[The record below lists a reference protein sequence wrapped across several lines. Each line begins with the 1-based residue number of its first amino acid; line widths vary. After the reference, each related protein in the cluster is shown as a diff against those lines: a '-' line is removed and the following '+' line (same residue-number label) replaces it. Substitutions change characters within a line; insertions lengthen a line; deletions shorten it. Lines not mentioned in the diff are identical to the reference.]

1 MADAL
6 DLGSSGRPC
15 RFKSCYPHKQGLS
28 RHFECLGSPCFLCLT
43 AILTATGRKKGK
55 IANFVN
61 LVKYLN
67 IPFFRFSRIMEI
79 GFINERGENFMQILF
94 SEKYCSSKHTIKV
107 NTKNPW
113 LKNQIEPEKA
123 KKEKANIYVSPQ
135 MHYVVG
141 REDIKFL
148 FLEVASIPFYKSDD
162 KKLEYVYRV
171 DVLVGDNVYRAQ
183 LSKDEYSREK
193 WLGNL
198 GTKEILVI
206 SRTKYQQI
214 ISEIIPE
221 DTNAIFFDAAGL
233 HKVGNQYFYV
243 GSDCAITKDGK
254 RDDVVA
260 LQGGFDLGLQE
271 DVDNAEIAEKVVRY
285 NCMNLRI
292 FYPFHCIAVMTVMG
306 HFLDELGERAGMT
319 LWVDGKV
326 ASGKTELAVFLGNF
340 FKRGNSRSDMI
351 SHLHTTKIKY
361 KNLEPELIKYQNGI
375 FVLDDVK
382 KEESSQSKYNVKQI
396 TDFVVRSVYTGMVSG
411 VSIHTNAIITGEY
424 FREQESTISRLI
436 YLNVGDFVQNRGN
449 SEALAC
455 IQEDNNYFN
464 RFMCSFIAWF
474 LRKTDDEALQTEL
487 EGKLAG
493 SREEAE
499 ERLGNFEKELRP
511 RMIEICSL
519 LFFSTEMIR
528 DYLIDS
534 LCEKD
539 KEQVQTFYEQGK
551 TAVVQIVMET
561 WIKGLD
567 YKPILDMAFN
577 NILRK
582 LKIKDCRYGVDYLNA
597 RTGEI
602 SYCFAMARENKD
614 GISFTTWVSRKE
626 KLWLLKLNKECAGIL
641 INQGKEDILLMNK
654 DIICTEI
661 REEIRAQKD
670 NWHIVFYE
678 SDYTD
683 EKILTGLLNKQ
694 RLLAHKRSDDTFDKI
709 INYPMIEYDD
719 ESGEIGIF
727 DKKKVQM
734 VRVYIDDEQ
743 KVLEYFAELKK
754 EPLDAW
760 CHAREKIRK
769 NGGGGAEDIELNKTL
784 NDLNKFLDLK

>member
-1 MADAL
+1 
-6 DLGSSGRPC
+6 
-15 RFKSCYPHKQGLS
+15 
-28 RHFECLGSPCFLCLT
+28 
-43 AILTATGRKKGK
+43 
-55 IANFVN
+55 
-61 LVKYLN
+61 
-67 IPFFRFSRIMEI
+67 MEI
-79 GFINERGENFMQILF
+79 LF
-94 SEKYCSSKHTIKV
+94 YEKYCLGKHTIKV
-107 NTKNPW
+107 NTTNPW
-113 LKNQIEPEKA
+113 LKSQIEPEKA
-123 KKEKANIYVSPQ
+123 KKEKANIYVNSR

-141 REDIKFL
+141 REEIKFL
-148 FLEVASIPFYKSDD
+148 LLEVASIPLYVSDNQMP
-162 KKLEYVYRV
+162 EYVYRV
-171 DVLVGDNVYRAQ
+171 SVLVGDNVYGVQ
-183 LSKDEYSREK
+183 LSKSEYRNEN

-198 GTKEILVI
+198 GAKEILVI

-254 RDDVVA
+254 RYDVVA
-260 LQGGFDLGLQE
+260 LQEGFDLGYQE
-271 DVDNAEIAEKVVRY
+271 NMDNAEVAEKVVRY
-285 NCMNLRI
+285 NSMNLRT
-292 FYPFHCIAVMTVMG
+292 FYPFHCIAVMTVLG

-326 ASGKTELAVFLGNF
+326 ASGKTELAVALGNF
-340 FKRGNSRSDMI
+340 FKCGNSRGDKI
-351 SHLHTTKIKY
+351 SHLHTTKIKL
-361 KNLEPELIKYQNGI
+361 KKLEVELVRYRNGI

-382 KEESSQSKYNVKQI
+382 KEEGSIKYAVKEK
-396 TDFVVRSVYTGMVSG
+396 TDLVVRSVYTGLVND
-411 VSIHTNAIITGEY
+411 VNIYTNAIITGEY
-424 FREQESTISRLI
+424 FKEQESTISRLV
-436 YLNVGDFVQNRGN
+436 YLNVGDFVQNGEN
-449 SEALAC
+449 SEALKR
-455 IQEDNNYFN
+455 IQDDRYYFN
-464 RFMCSFIAWF
+464 QFMCSFIAW
-474 LRKTDDEALQTEL
+474 LLKKTDDEAYRTEL
-487 EGKLAG
+487 GDKLMG
-493 SREEAE
+493 SHEEAE

-519 LFFSTEMIR
+519 LFFSTEILR
-528 DYLIDS
+528 EYLFDS
-534 LCEKD
+534 LCKKD
-539 KEQVQTFYEQGK
+539 KERIEAFYERAK
-551 TAVVQIVMET
+551 ETIVQIVMET

-567 YKPILDMAFN
+567 YKPILDLAFN
-577 NILRK
+577 NIIRK
-582 LKIKDCRYGVDYLNA
+582 LNIKDCRYGENYLNA
-597 RTGEI
+597 RTGDM
-602 SYCFAMARENKD
+602 SCLFAMARENKD
-614 GISFTTWVSRKE
+614 GISFTTRVSRKE

-641 INQGKEDILLMNK
+641 INMGKEDILLMNK
-654 DIICTEI
+654 ELICAEI

-683 EKILTGLLNKQ
+683 EKILTGLLNKR
-694 RLLAHKRSDDTFDKI
+694 RLLVHKRSDDTFDKI
-709 INYPMIEYDD
+709 INYPKIEYNG

-769 NGGGGAEDIELNKTL
+769 IGGGGAEDIELNKTL

>member
-1 MADAL
+1 
-6 DLGSSGRPC
+6 
-15 RFKSCYPHKQGLS
+15 
-28 RHFECLGSPCFLCLT
+28 
-43 AILTATGRKKGK
+43 
-55 IANFVN
+55 
-61 LVKYLN
+61 
-67 IPFFRFSRIMEI
+67 MEI
-79 GFINERGENFMQILF
+79 LF
-94 SEKYCSSKHTIKV
+94 YEKYCLGKHTIKV
-107 NTKNPW
+107 NTTNPW
-113 LKNQIEPEKA
+113 LKSQIEPEKA
-123 KKEKANIYVSPQ
+123 KKEKANIYVNSR

-141 REDIKFL
+141 REEIKFL
-148 FLEVASIPFYKSDD
+148 LLEVASIPLYVSDNQMP
-162 KKLEYVYRV
+162 EYVYRV
-171 DVLVGDNVYRAQ
+171 SVLVGDNVYGVQ
-183 LSKDEYSREK
+183 LSKSEYRNEK

-198 GTKEILVI
+198 GAKEILVI

-254 RDDVVA
+254 RYDVVA
-260 LQGGFDLGLQE
+260 LQEGFDLGYQE
-271 DVDNAEIAEKVVRY
+271 NMDNAEVAEKVVRY
-285 NCMNLRI
+285 NSMNLRT
-292 FYPFHCIAVMTVMG
+292 FYPFHCIAVMTVLG

-326 ASGKTELAVFLGNF
+326 ASGKTELAVALGNF
-340 FKRGNSRSDMI
+340 FKCGNSRGDKI
-351 SHLHTTKIKY
+351 SHLHTTKIKL
-361 KNLEPELIKYQNGI
+361 KKLEAELVRYRNGI

-382 KEESSQSKYNVKQI
+382 KEEGSQSKYAVKEK
-396 TDFVVRSVYTGMVSG
+396 TDLVVRSVYTGLVND
-411 VSIHTNAIITGEY
+411 VNIYTNAIITGEY
-424 FREQESTISRLI
+424 FKEQESTISRLV
-436 YLNVGDFVQNRGN
+436 YLNVGDFVQNGEN
-449 SEALAC
+449 SEALKR
-455 IQEDNNYFN
+455 IQDDRYYFN
-464 RFMCSFIAWF
+464 QFMCSFIAW
-474 LRKTDDEALQTEL
+474 LLKKTDDEAYRTEL
-487 EGKLAG
+487 GDKLMG
-493 SREEAE
+493 SHEEAE

-519 LFFSTEMIR
+519 LFFSTEILR
-528 DYLIDS
+528 EYLFDS
-534 LCEKD
+534 LCKKD
-539 KEQVQTFYEQGK
+539 KERIEAFYERAK
-551 TAVVQIVMET
+551 ETIVQIVMET

-567 YKPILDMAFN
+567 YKPILDLAFN
-577 NILRK
+577 NIMRK
-582 LKIKDCRYGVDYLNA
+582 LNIKDCRYGEDYLNA
-597 RTGEI
+597 RTGDM
-602 SYCFAMARENKD
+602 SCLFAMARENKD
-614 GISFTTWVSRKE
+614 GISFTTRVSRKE

-641 INQGKEDILLMNK
+641 INMGKEDILLMNK
-654 DIICTEI
+654 ELICAEI